1 MMRNDQSR
9 ERENLTRIEVN
20 SLRTSDD
27 FKQMVNGL
35 QSEFGSR
42 LELRMTELVNRLLLE
57 QEERMRSVEDIRYQL
72 DIKEKMNGEKSKHER
87 EEMRDRYAAMD
98 AVVRSEFQRKD
109 EAIMALQTSL
119 ETQIRTIN
127 GWVKQEE
134 LARTQQEIMLR
145 TEIAKITDGSKFD
158 IEAFKAQQVQVTEK
172 LSEMIRM
179 EVDSR
184 LSTDKETKMLIQ
196 NLIKNVMFEVAGVK
210 DLSDK
215 TV

>member
-72 DIKEKMNGEKSKHER
+72 DIKEKMNVEKSKHER

-196 NLIKNVMFEVAGVK
+196 NLIKNVMVEVAGVK